1 MALWTAYPTRPVS
14 LREGSIVSAPQGSV
28 ISLVSE
34 ELIRAGCGLVRG
46 TVVTDEQ
53 YTVHPAALAVADVDA
68 LVTAAVAISNVAG
81 LTINTIA
88 EFDGAGL
95 GGGKTRIIPAR
106 TVSITYDAAADWNT
120 ADGQR
125 VDEIFGRDANGE
137 PISEQLVR
145 ANGAGGVTVATVQK
159 FAFVDEI
166 HMQASLAGAGT
177 ATIGIGTAVEYGK
190 LDFEGIVC
198 YDRTIPP
205 PATANYDIDATLP
218 CSLLQGPGEI
228 GAIPEDAVT
237 VGQPV
242 YMRVVA
248 GGGALI
254 RGRFTGQLQADD
266 ANFARVLGLM
276 WSSAAAGGSPARIRV
291 L

>member
-1 MALWTAYPTRPVS
+1 MTLWTAYPTAPVAV
-14 LREGSIVSAPQGSV
+14 REGTVVDAAQGSI
-28 ISLVSE
+28 ISRVAEAIL
-34 ELIRAGCGLVRG
+34 RAGCGAVRG
-46 TVVTDEQ
+46 TTWPPQVN
-53 YTVHPAALAVADVDA
+53 HPTALAAADPDA

-81 LTINTIA
+81 LDIA
-88 EFDGAGL
+88 AIAQFDGVGL
-95 GGGKTRIIPAR
+95 GGAMTRIVPAR
-106 TVSITYDAAADWNT
+106 TITITYDAAVDWNT
-120 ADGQR
+120 VDGQR
-125 VDEIFGRDANGE
+125 VDEIFGLDANGD
-137 PISEQLVR
+137 PIHEQLVR
-145 ANGAGGVTVATVQK
+145 ANGAGAVTLTTQQCFSGVPRIQ
-159 FAFVDEI
+159 
-166 HMQASLAGAGT
+166 MQASLGGAGT
-177 ATIGIGTAVEYGK
+177 ATIGIGTKVEYGK
-190 LDFEGIVC
+190 LDFEGVVC

-237 VGQPV
+237 VGEPV

-248 GGGALI
+248 GGGAAI

-266 ANFARVLGLM
+266 ANWARVLGLM